1 MFTLDR
7 LRKVFAES
15 NILGN
20 PGATD
25 LDSRRGVQ
33 HPLTDTISAAR
44 RERSTVGYS
53 QHDSAHRDVHLCDQ
67 TGGQWEAP
75 SRKSRAS
82 FCDFYPNRLLP
93 LLIMGNLF

>member
-1 MFTLDR
+1 MFTPDR

-25 LDSRRGVQ
+25 LDSRGGVQ

-53 QHDSAHRDVHLCDQ
+53 QHDSAHRDVHLCDR
-67 TGGQWEAP
+67 TGPVGKRLPGSRELRSATFILTGLFRYLSWET
-75 SRKSRAS
+75 
-82 FCDFYPNRLLP
+82 CL
-93 LLIMGNLF
+93 